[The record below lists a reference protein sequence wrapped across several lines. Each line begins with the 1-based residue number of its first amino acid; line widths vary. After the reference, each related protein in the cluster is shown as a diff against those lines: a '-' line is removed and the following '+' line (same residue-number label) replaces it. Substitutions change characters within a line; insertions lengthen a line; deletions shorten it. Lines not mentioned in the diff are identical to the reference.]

1 MAIGSHGIN
10 SSQFRSIPFL
20 PSFPSLVL
28 FAWSFSLG
36 FISWVYLLVRTRWQS
51 LALLSWSLIAGIDG
65 RAERFFQKVSPL
77 GVSGIPYGCK
87 ACGHGKKKMRN
98 YFHLFEEK
106 LWTNPAR
113 LVGCSCRQQTRRRKR
128 KLKTKMKTK
137 EKKGIKSAIQLPS
150 GLWFTS
156 KRDFAETLFHPLD
169 GKTAFGFYTFHESKK
184 HGTRSIRLRKG
195 NGEIFAVILSNGW
208 NAAARTAWE
217 KGGKIFNLYGLTD
230 EGRKLIGTEE
240 TQEWINIIERVSALQ
255 SKA

>member
-1 MAIGSHGIN
+1 MVLIPVN
-10 SSQFRSIPFL
+10 SFPFHSFL
-20 PSFPSLVL
+20 PSLP
-28 FAWSFSLG
+28 WSFSLG
-36 FISWVYLLVRTRWQS
+36 FLAWVYLLGLS
-51 LALLSWSLIAGIDG
+51 LGTYPLAIPRVAFLLLIAGIDG

-106 LWTNPAR
+106 LWTNSAR
-113 LVGCSCRQQTRRRKR
+113 LIGCSCRQQTRRRKR